1 MTRGRAILFAALA
14 VAGALSPAAAP
25 AHSLLVRSEPGRS
38 ATVTRAPE
46 RVKLWFGERI
56 EPAYAKLSV
65 WSEAGK
71 QVDAG
76 DAAVAPNEPA
86 LLSVTTPDLGL
97 QIERDVGGLAH
108 QEAFFAGEPAV
119 CGRRLAQYIQHLLHA
134 QSFACPERKRFRR
147 GLDERREPEIDR

>member
-1 MTRGRAILFAALA
+1 MTRGRTILFAALA
-14 VAGALSPAAAP
+14 VAGALSAGGFSPGAAP

-46 RVKLWFGERI
+46 RVRLWFSERI

-76 DAAVAPNEPA
+76 DAAVDSNDPI
-86 LLSVTTPDLGL
+86 LLSVSTPNLG
-97 QIERDVGGLAH
+97 
-108 QEAFFAGEPAV
+108 P
-119 CGRRLAQYIQHLLHA
+119 GRYTVSFRVLSVDGHVVES
-134 QSFACPERKRFRR
+134 SFAFTVKAALR
-147 GLDERREPEIDR
+147 